1 MSETDPFDIPA
12 TSSMLLVTVASPEE
26 TYRQSH
32 DAVERLARGEDVD
45 EPDRFNFSSA
55 DRLFETFNP
64 RTMELLR
71 VIDDQEPSSIRETAR
86 LVDRDKKNVHDEL
99 TRLYRLGVIR
109 FEQDGQAKRP
119 VVPYEEIVISLP
131 FGRDEATDAAAAVS

>member
-1 MSETDPFDIPA
+1 MSQPDPFDIPV
-12 TSSMLLVTVASPEE
+12 TSSTLLVTVAGPED
-26 TYRQSH
+26 TYRQSR
-32 DAVERLARGEDVD
+32 DAVDRLARGEDVE
-45 EPDRFNFSSA
+45 EPDRFNFSSV

-71 VIDDQEPSSIRETAR
+71 TIDDQEPGSIRETAR
-86 LVDRDKKNVHDEL
+86 LVGRDKKNVHDEL

-109 FEQDGQAKRP
+109 FDQEGQAKRP

-131 FGRDEATDAAAAVS
+131 FGRDEATDAARASP